1 MEIRERSLQL
11 ISHTTYCQLRL
22 VPSVSLRE
30 KRDPG
35 NEVVSRALN

>member
-11 ISHTTYCQLRL
+11 ISHTTDCLRL
-22 VPSVSLRE
+22 VPRVSLRE

-35 NEVVSRALN
+35 DEVVSRALN